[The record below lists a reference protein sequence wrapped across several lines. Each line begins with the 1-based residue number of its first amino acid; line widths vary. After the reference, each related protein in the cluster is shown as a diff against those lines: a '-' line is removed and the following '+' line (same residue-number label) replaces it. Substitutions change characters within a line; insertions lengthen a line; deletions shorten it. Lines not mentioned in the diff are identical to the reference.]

1 VPKYDAQYVPASAM
15 TIFAHPDDVEFGVA
29 GTLAA
34 WSRAGCAVTMV
45 LCTSGNV
52 GAQEVSARPSE
63 ISEMRENEQR
73 RAAEILGVRE
83 LVFLRHD
90 DCQLQA
96 DLSLRRELVQAI
108 RQHKPEVVI
117 CQDPTRRFWGG
128 GYVNHPDHR
137 AAAEAALDAT
147 FPCCQMPLLW
157 PDLGPPHAVRAI
169 YVQWAEESNVWIDIT
184 RTLAVKIDALRAH
197 ASQIGD
203 WDPTPMLSA
212 WSAAEAKEGRRRA
225 KAWSKQ
231 RSARDDL
238 LSLPPSVPPKKAKA
252 RHAESYRVMVLSR
265 EDTLAES

>member
-1 VPKYDAQYVPASAM
+1 M
-15 TIFAHPDDVEFGVA
+15 TRER
-29 GTLAA
+29 LAEIR
-34 WSRAGCAVTMV
+34 RA
-45 LCTSGNV
+45 
-52 GAQEVSARPSE
+52 
-63 ISEMRENEQR
+63 EQR
-73 RAAEILGVRE
+73 AACETLGVKDV
-83 LVFLRHD
+83 VFLGHD
-90 DCQLQA
+90 DGLLQPTL
-96 DLSLRRELVQAI
+96 DLRRELVRAI
-108 RQHKPEVVI
+108 RQYKPEVVLTS
-117 CQDPTRRFWGG
+117 DPTRFFSGDR
-128 GYVNHPDHR
+128 YINHPDHR
-137 AAAEAALDAT
+137 AAGQTALDAVA
-147 FPCCQMPLLW
+147 PAAQMPLLW